1 MAKIDTSEY
10 QSFDQITARLD
21 SIVDQVRD
29 KNVSLEHSLDLFDE
43 AIALGSK
50 AVNMVDTTEFTSE
63 EEERLVQAQ
72 AAGDATDAE
81 SATEATEAAADG
93 QTSSEQAEA
102 SAVDETSS
110 DDAVSES
117 DEH

>member
-50 AVNMVDTTEFTSE
+50 AVNMVDTTEFTPE
-63 EEERLVQAQ
+63 EEERLIQAQ
-72 AAGDATDAE
+72 AAGDTADATGA
-81 SATEATEAAADG
+81 AATEAAADG
-93 QTSSEQAEA
+93 QISDEQAEA
-102 SAVDETSS
+102 SAADETSS